1 MADKKPKPYM
11 ANLVLKSDLYNLN
24 SITTEATLENKFQI
38 CLTKLNSFETRG
50 IALNDIKTLISLNKN
65 NQKILRHY
73 ISSLKINQK
82 SQNISN
88 IAKEAQAMIQGI
100 LAQEYKNNL
109 YDPLD
114 NPPNLIKTI
123 ERLLTQIK
131 DGYLL
136 SNNQIQN
143 AVAES
148 YIKILIYSMPKEDIS
163 LIFLVFFEPLINI
176 INSGVNILIQQGAAL
191 VIYKLIEF
199 ISNKNEIFSEG
210 MKLLEIVTKKYLN
223 NFLKGTPL
231 DNHYAVDSLYLLMT
245 LVKFDIFNEKLK
257 DLYNKLINYLK
268 YKEFNYL
275 LKISVLK
282 IFELIADNLL
292 SSDTDKII
300 GYFQEDILTIL
311 NEKISDRVHKVQI
324 QAREALNKWKKVE
337 QIFLNEERHKEN
349 YLLDK
354 DNSINEEELFVI
366 EENPDIKNT
375 NKLKLKNVDNNTL
388 NKRIIN
394 NKIEDIKNKEMQN
407 AEKEDIAINNQ
418 INDKKFIINKYNNDY
433 RNLDLNKINNYRIN
447 NENGIN
453 KNSIMKDSLS
463 KIISESLSYTYNYI
477 NKNISSKLDLM
488 DKKIKNLESKVSKL
502 NVQNNNLNKNIN
514 LESQINLIWL
524 KCLELI
530 SQNKISEAYNLIIS
544 SQDDIYLLRLVCIT
558 GPVLHLLDE
567 NLAKKVLTRI
577 NMINRGKQISDILIN
592 LVEESIDNK
601 NNIFKKLEY
610 SEQNDILDSLFNMFK
625 NKRNNNLTEKAQNLY
640 NLIIKENNQNN
651 NE

>member
-88 IAKEAQAMIQGI
+88 IAKEAQAMIPGI

-123 ERLLTQIK
+123 ERLLTQLK

-257 DLYNKLINYLK
+257 DLYI
-268 YKEFNYL
+268 
-275 LKISVLK
+275 IS
-282 IFELIADNLL
+282 
-292 SSDTDKII
+292 
-300 GYFQEDILTIL
+300 
-311 NEKISDRVHKVQI
+311 H
-324 QAREALNKWKKVE
+324 
-337 QIFLNEERHKEN
+337 
-349 YLLDK
+349 
-354 DNSINEEELFVI
+354 
-366 EENPDIKNT
+366 
-375 NKLKLKNVDNNTL
+375 
-388 NKRIIN
+388 IIN
-394 NKIEDIKNKEMQN
+394 I
-407 AEKEDIAINNQ
+407 
-418 INDKKFIINKYNNDY
+418 
-433 RNLDLNKINNYRIN
+433 
-447 NENGIN
+447 
-453 KNSIMKDSLS
+453 
-463 KIISESLSYTYNYI
+463 
-477 NKNISSKLDLM
+477 
-488 DKKIKNLESKVSKL
+488 
-502 NVQNNNLNKNIN
+502 
-514 LESQINLIWL
+514 
-524 KCLELI
+524 
-530 SQNKISEAYNLIIS
+530 
-544 SQDDIYLLRLVCIT
+544 
-558 GPVLHLLDE
+558 
-567 NLAKKVLTRI
+567 
-577 NMINRGKQISDILIN
+577 
-592 LVEESIDNK
+592 
-601 NNIFKKLEY
+601 
-610 SEQNDILDSLFNMFK
+610 
-625 NKRNNNLTEKAQNLY
+625 
-640 NLIIKENNQNN
+640 
-651 NE
+651 